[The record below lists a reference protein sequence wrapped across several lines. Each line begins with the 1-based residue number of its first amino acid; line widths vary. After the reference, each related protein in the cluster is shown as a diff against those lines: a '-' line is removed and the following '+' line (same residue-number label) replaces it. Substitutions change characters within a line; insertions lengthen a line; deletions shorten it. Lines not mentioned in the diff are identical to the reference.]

1 MGKQV
6 KRMAM
11 QNQILLYGGVSELVI
26 YGESCILIDY
36 PSA

>member
-6 KRMAM
+6 KLMAM
-11 QNQILLYGGVSELVI
+11 QKQILLYEVCELVI
-26 YGESCILIDY
+26 YGESCILIDF